1 MGVSRKK
8 QPEKCGKRKTKKQ
21 KSNKSVII
29 LKIGVAICNH
39 LCYNTSKFKDHEGK
53 CPMKN
58 RFLCGLLAVCLLVA
72 MLPATVITASAD
84 TRTVSENLIAVLKQL
99 EGFSAK
105 AYVSGGQWSIG
116 YGTAGSP
123 GQTITEAEA
132 DKALRD
138 HLKAVEDKLN
148 AFDAGWDLKL
158 TQQQF
163 DALASLSYNVGT
175 GWMNTSGRL
184 RDAITGKASEAKF
197 LFGMSLWANNGTSPD
212 PGLLQRRMA
221 EADIYLNGVYGKKSG
236 TYTYT
241 IFDANGGTAGSGGED
256 KMQGYRRDGST
267 QILVADPTLSGYS
280 FAGWFTQ
287 RSGGTRVTTLD
298 SSTAG
303 VTLYAQY
310 SSNGSSGWTGGTE
323 LEGSDGTTKVIAEGT
338 VKCTSYVNVRKG
350 PGTGYTILARA
361 TAGSKAEIYQT
372 KWVGSSQ
379 WGRMANGWICMDYV
393 SLSSGSQS
401 GTDSSGAAQTSGTVT
416 GSNVNVRSGAG
427 TGYGIVGRKNSGDT
441 VTVYE
446 RKTAGGLNWG
456 RIGDN
461 QWICLAYVRLDGS
474 GEAVTPQPGSESNA
488 STNGDGS
495 TTVQDTGS
503 VISTTGLNV
512 RSGPGTGYAR
522 IKTLAPGTAVSVYEY
537 KDVSGV
543 RWGRIGTSQ
552 WVCMT
557 YVQLSR
563 QSDTETS
570 SGTGTVISSTV
581 LNIRSGPGTSY
592 SRVGQLQPGARVKIT
607 EQTRVGGVLWGHI
620 SQGWVCMQYVKMES
634 N

>member
-1 MGVSRKK
+1 M
-8 QPEKCGKRKTKKQ
+8 KKQ

-29 LKIGVAICNH
+29 LKIGVANCNH
-39 LCYNTSKFKDHEGK
+39 LCYNTSKFRDHEGK

-99 EGFSAK
+99 EGFSAN

-148 AFDAGWDLKL
+148 AFDAGWNLKL

-184 RDAITGKASEAKF
+184 RDAITGKASEDKF

-256 KMQGYRRDGST
+256 KMQGYRRDGTT
-267 QILVADPTLSGYS
+267 QILVAAPTLSGCT

-287 RSGGTRVTTLD
+287 RSGGTRVTALD

-310 SSNGSSGWTGGTE
+310 SSNGSTGWTGGTE

-401 GTDSSGAAQTSGTVT
+401 GSGSTDTQISGTVS

-427 TGYGIVGRKNSGDT
+427 TGYSIVGRRNSGD
-441 VTVYE
+441 VITVYE
-446 RKTAGGLNWG
+446 RKTSGGLNWG

-461 QWICLAYVRLDGS
+461 QWICLAYVRLENAG
-474 GEAVTPQPGSESNA
+474 GTGTPQPGSESN
-488 STNGDGS
+488 SSVSGDG
-495 TTVQDTGS
+495 TTAVQDTGTVS
-503 VISTTGLNV
+503 STTGLNV

-522 IKTLAPGTAVSVYEY
+522 IKTLSPGTAVSLYEY
-537 KDVSGV
+537 RTVDGV
-543 RWGRIGTSQ
+543 RWGRIQASQ

-557 YVQLSR
+557 YVQLSS
-563 QSDTETS
+563 QSGAESEQT
-570 SGTGTVISSTV
+570 GTGKVISTTV
-581 LNIRSGPGTSY
+581 LNIRSGPGTNY
-592 SRVGQLQPGARVKIT
+592 SRVGQLTPGTKIEIT
-607 EQTRVGGVLWGHI
+607 EQTKTNGVSWGKTA
-620 SQGWVCMQYVKMES
+620 QGWVCMTYVKMG
-634 N
+634 

>member
-1 MGVSRKK
+1 
-8 QPEKCGKRKTKKQ
+8 
-21 KSNKSVII
+21 
-29 LKIGVAICNH
+29 
-39 LCYNTSKFKDHEGK
+39 
-53 CPMKN
+53 MKN

-99 EGFSAK
+99 EGFSAN

-148 AFDAGWDLKL
+148 AFDAGWNLKL

-184 RDAITGKASEAKF
+184 RDAITGKASEDKF

-267 QILVADPTLSGYS
+267 QILVADPTLSGCT

-287 RSGGTRVTTLD
+287 RSGGTRVTALD

-310 SSNGSSGWTGGTE
+310 SSNGSTGWTGGTE
-323 LEGSDGTTKVIAEGT
+323 LEGSDGTTAVIAQGT

-350 PGTGYTILARA
+350 PGTNYTILARA
-361 TAGSKAEIYQT
+361 VAGSQVEIYQT

-379 WGRMANGWICMDYV
+379 WGRMTNGWICMDYV
-393 SLSSGSQS
+393 SLSSDSQS
-401 GTDSSGAAQTSGTVT
+401 GSGSTDTQISGTVS

-427 TGYGIVGRKNSGDT
+427 TGYSIVGRKNSGD
-441 VTVYE
+441 VITVYE
-446 RKTAGGLNWG
+446 RKTSSGLNWG

-461 QWICLAYVRLDGS
+461 QWICLAYVRLENAG
-474 GEAVTPQPGSESNA
+474 GTETPQPGSESN
-488 STNGDGS
+488 SSVSGDGTS
-495 TTVQDTGS
+495 AVQDTGTVS
-503 VISTTGLNV
+503 STTGLNV

-522 IKTLAPGTAVSVYEY
+522 IKTLSPGTVVSLYEY
-537 KDVSGV
+537 RTVDGV
-543 RWGRIGTSQ
+543 RWGRIQASQ

-557 YVQLSR
+557 YVQLSS
-563 QSDTETS
+563 QSGAESEQT
-570 SGTGTVISSTV
+570 GTGKVISTTV
-581 LNIRSGPGTSY
+581 LNIRSGPGTNY
-592 SRVGQLQPGARVKIT
+592 SRVGQLTPGTKIEIT
-607 EQTRVGGVLWGHI
+607 EQTKTNGVSWGKTA
-620 SQGWVCMQYVKMES
+620 QGWVCMTYVKMG
-634 N
+634 

>member
-1 MGVSRKK
+1 MEVGREK
-8 QPEKCGKRKTKKQ
+8 QPEKCRKRKMKKQ

-29 LKIGVAICNH
+29 LKIGVANCNH
-39 LCYNTSKFKDHEGK
+39 LCYNTSKFRDHEGK

-99 EGFSAK
+99 EGFSAN

-148 AFDAGWDLKL
+148 AFDAGWNLKL

-184 RDAITGKASEAKF
+184 RDAITGKASEDKF

-267 QILVADPTLSGYS
+267 QILVADPTLSGCT

-287 RSGGTRVTTLD
+287 RSGGTRVTALD

-310 SSNGSSGWTGGTE
+310 SSNGSNGWTGGTE
-323 LEGSDGTTKVIAEGT
+323 LEGSDGTTAVIARGT

-350 PGTGYTILARA
+350 PGTNYTILARA
-361 TAGSKAEIYQT
+361 VAGSQVEIYQT
-372 KWVGSSQ
+372 KWVGASQ
-379 WGRMANGWICMDYV
+379 WGRMTNGWICMDYV
-393 SLSSGSQS
+393 SLSSDSQS
-401 GTDSSGAAQTSGTVT
+401 GSGGTDTQISGTVS
-416 GSNVNVRSGAG
+416 GSNVNIRSGAG
-427 TGYGIVGRKNSGDT
+427 TGYSIVGRKNSGD
-441 VTVYE
+441 VITVYE
-446 RKTAGGLNWG
+446 RKTSGGLNWG

-461 QWICLAYVRLDGS
+461 QWICLAYVRLENAG
-474 GEAVTPQPGSESNA
+474 GTGTPQPGSESN
-488 STNGDGS
+488 SSVSGDG
-495 TTVQDTGS
+495 TTAVQDTGTVS
-503 VISTTGLNV
+503 STTGLNV

-522 IKTLAPGTAVSVYEY
+522 IKTLSPGTAVSLYEY
-537 KDVSGV
+537 RTVDGV
-543 RWGRIGTSQ
+543 RWGRIQASQ

-557 YVQLSR
+557 YVQLSS
-563 QSDTETS
+563 QSGAESEQT
-570 SGTGTVISSTV
+570 GTGKVISTTV
-581 LNIRSGPGTSY
+581 LNIRSGPGTNY
-592 SRVGQLQPGARVKIT
+592 SRVGQLTPGTKIEIT
-607 EQTRVGGVLWGHI
+607 EQTKTNGVSWGKTA
-620 SQGWVCMQYVKMES
+620 QGWVCMTYVKMG
-634 N
+634 

>member
-1 MGVSRKK
+1 
-8 QPEKCGKRKTKKQ
+8 
-21 KSNKSVII
+21 
-29 LKIGVAICNH
+29 
-39 LCYNTSKFKDHEGK
+39 
-53 CPMKN
+53 MKN

-99 EGFSAK
+99 EGFSAN

-148 AFDAGWDLKL
+148 AFDAGWNLKL

-184 RDAITGKASEAKF
+184 RDAITGKASEDKF

-267 QILVADPTLSGYS
+267 QILVADPTLSGCT

-287 RSGGTRVTTLD
+287 RSGGTRVTALD

-310 SSNGSSGWTGGTE
+310 SSNGSTGWIGGTE
-323 LEGSDGTTKVIAEGT
+323 LEGSDGTTAVIAQGT

-350 PGTGYTILARA
+350 PGTNYTILARA
-361 TAGSKAEIYQT
+361 VAGSQVEIYQT

-379 WGRMANGWICMDYV
+379 WGRMTNGWICMDYV
-393 SLSSGSQS
+393 SLSSDSQS
-401 GTDSSGAAQTSGTVT
+401 GSGSTDTQISGTVS

-427 TGYGIVGRKNSGDT
+427 TGYSIVGRKNSGD
-441 VTVYE
+441 VITVYE
-446 RKTAGGLNWG
+446 RKTSGGLNWG

-461 QWICLAYVRLDGS
+461 QWICLAYVRLENAG
-474 GEAVTPQPGSESNA
+474 GTETPQPGSESN
-488 STNGDGS
+488 SSVSGDGTS
-495 TTVQDTGS
+495 AVQDTGTVS
-503 VISTTGLNV
+503 STTGLNV

-522 IKTLAPGTAVSVYEY
+522 IKTLSPGTVVSLYEY
-537 KDVSGV
+537 RTVDGV
-543 RWGRIGTSQ
+543 RWGRIQASQ

-557 YVQLSR
+557 YVQLSS
-563 QSDTETS
+563 QSGAESEQT
-570 SGTGTVISSTV
+570 GTGKVISTTV
-581 LNIRSGPGTSY
+581 LNIRSGPGTNY
-592 SRVGQLQPGARVKIT
+592 SRVGQLTPGTKIEIT
-607 EQTRVGGVLWGHI
+607 EQTKTNGVSWGKTA
-620 SQGWVCMQYVKMES
+620 QGWVCMTYVKMG
-634 N
+634 

>member
-1 MGVSRKK
+1 M
-8 QPEKCGKRKTKKQ
+8 KKQ

-29 LKIGVAICNH
+29 LKIGVANCNH
-39 LCYNTSKFKDHEGK
+39 LCYNTSKFRDHEGK

-99 EGFSAK
+99 EGFSAN

-148 AFDAGWDLKL
+148 AFDAGWNLKL

-184 RDAITGKASEAKF
+184 RDAITGKASEDKF

-267 QILVADPTLSGYS
+267 QILVADPTLSGCT

-287 RSGGTRVTTLD
+287 RSGGTRVTALD

-310 SSNGSSGWTGGTE
+310 SSNGSTGWTGGTE
-323 LEGSDGTTKVIAEGT
+323 LEGSDGTTAVIAQGT

-350 PGTGYTILARA
+350 PGTNYTILARA
-361 TAGSKAEIYQT
+361 VAGSQVEIYQT
-372 KWVGSSQ
+372 KWVGASQ
-379 WGRMANGWICMDYV
+379 WGRMTNGWICMDYV
-393 SLSSGSQS
+393 SLSSDSQS
-401 GTDSSGAAQTSGTVT
+401 GSGSTDTQISGTVS

-427 TGYGIVGRKNSGDT
+427 TGYSIVGRKNSGD
-441 VTVYE
+441 VITVYE
-446 RKTAGGLNWG
+446 RKTSGGLNWG

-461 QWICLAYVRLDGS
+461 QWICLAYVRLENAG
-474 GEAVTPQPGSESNA
+474 GTETPQPGSESN
-488 STNGDGS
+488 SSVSGDGTS
-495 TTVQDTGS
+495 AVQDTGTVS
-503 VISTTGLNV
+503 STTGLNV

-522 IKTLAPGTAVSVYEY
+522 IKTLSPGTVVSLYEY
-537 KDVSGV
+537 RTVDGV
-543 RWGRIGTSQ
+543 RWGRIQASQ

-557 YVQLSR
+557 YVQLSS
-563 QSDTETS
+563 QSGVESEQT
-570 SGTGTVISSTV
+570 GTGKVISTTV
-581 LNIRSGPGTSY
+581 LNIRSGPGTNY
-592 SRVGQLQPGARVKIT
+592 SRVGQLTPGTKIEIT
-607 EQTRVGGVLWGHI
+607 EQTKTNGVSWGKTA
-620 SQGWVCMQYVKMES
+620 QGWVCMTYVKMG
-634 N
+634 

>member
-1 MGVSRKK
+1 M
-8 QPEKCGKRKTKKQ
+8 KKQ

-29 LKIGVAICNH
+29 LKIGVANCNH
-39 LCYNTSKFKDHEGK
+39 LCYNTSKFRDHEGK

-99 EGFSAK
+99 EGFSAN

-148 AFDAGWDLKL
+148 AFDAGWNLKL

-184 RDAITGKASEAKF
+184 RDAITGKASEDKF

-267 QILVADPTLSGYS
+267 QILVADPTLSGCT

-287 RSGGTRVTTLD
+287 RSGGTRVTALD

-310 SSNGSSGWTGGTE
+310 SSNGSTGWTGGTE
-323 LEGSDGTTKVIAEGT
+323 LEGRDGTTAVIAQGT

-350 PGTGYTILARA
+350 PGTNYTILARA
-361 TAGSKAEIYQT
+361 VAGSQVEIYQT

-379 WGRMANGWICMDYV
+379 WGRMTNGWICMDYV
-393 SLSSGSQS
+393 SLSSDSQS
-401 GTDSSGAAQTSGTVT
+401 GSGSTDTQISGTVS

-427 TGYGIVGRKNSGDT
+427 TGYSIVGRKNSGD
-441 VTVYE
+441 VITVYE
-446 RKTAGGLNWG
+446 RKTSGGLNWG

-461 QWICLAYVRLDGS
+461 QWICLAYVRLENAG
-474 GEAVTPQPGSESNA
+474 GTETPQPGSESN
-488 STNGDGS
+488 SSVSGDGTS
-495 TTVQDTGS
+495 AVQDTGTVS
-503 VISTTGLNV
+503 STTGLNV

-522 IKTLAPGTAVSVYEY
+522 IKTLSPGTVVSLYEY
-537 KDVSGV
+537 RTVDGV
-543 RWGRIGTSQ
+543 RWGRIQASQ

-557 YVQLSR
+557 YVQLSS
-563 QSDTETS
+563 QSGVESEQT
-570 SGTGTVISSTV
+570 GTGKVISTTV
-581 LNIRSGPGTSY
+581 LNIRSGPGTNY
-592 SRVGQLQPGARVKIT
+592 SRVGQLTPGTKIEIT
-607 EQTRVGGVLWGHI
+607 EQTKTNGVSWGKTA
-620 SQGWVCMQYVKMES
+620 QGWVCMTYVKMG
-634 N
+634 

>member
-1 MGVSRKK
+1 
-8 QPEKCGKRKTKKQ
+8 
-21 KSNKSVII
+21 
-29 LKIGVAICNH
+29 
-39 LCYNTSKFKDHEGK
+39 
-53 CPMKN
+53 MKN

-99 EGFSAK
+99 EGFSAN

-148 AFDAGWDLKL
+148 AFDAGWNLKL

-184 RDAITGKASEAKF
+184 RDAITGKASEDKF

-267 QILVADPTLSGYS
+267 QILVADPTLSGCT

-287 RSGGTRVTTLD
+287 RSGGTRVTALD

-310 SSNGSSGWTGGTE
+310 SSNGSTGWTGGTE
-323 LEGSDGTTKVIAEGT
+323 LEGSDGTTAVIAQGT

-350 PGTGYTILARA
+350 PGTNYTILARA
-361 TAGSKAEIYQT
+361 VAGSQVEIYQT

-379 WGRMANGWICMDYV
+379 WGRMTNGWICMDYV
-393 SLSSGSQS
+393 SLSSDSQS
-401 GTDSSGAAQTSGTVT
+401 GSGSTDTQISGTVS

-427 TGYGIVGRKNSGDT
+427 TGYSIVGRKNSGD
-441 VTVYE
+441 VITVYE
-446 RKTAGGLNWG
+446 RKTSGGLNWG

-461 QWICLAYVRLDGS
+461 QWICLAYVRLENAG
-474 GEAVTPQPGSESNA
+474 GTGTPQPGSESN
-488 STNGDGS
+488 SSVSGDG
-495 TTVQDTGS
+495 TTAVQDTGTVS
-503 VISTTGLNV
+503 STTGLNV

-522 IKTLAPGTAVSVYEY
+522 IKTLSPGTAVSLYEY
-537 KDVSGV
+537 RTVDGV
-543 RWGRIGTSQ
+543 RWGRIQASQ

-557 YVQLSR
+557 YVQLSS
-563 QSDTETS
+563 QSGAESEQT
-570 SGTGTVISSTV
+570 GTGKVISTTV
-581 LNIRSGPGTSY
+581 LNIRSGPGTNY
-592 SRVGQLQPGARVKIT
+592 SRVGQLTPGTKIEIT
-607 EQTRVGGVLWGHI
+607 EQTKTNGVSWGKTA
-620 SQGWVCMQYVKMES
+620 QGWVCMTYVKMG
-634 N
+634 

>member
-1 MGVSRKK
+1 
-8 QPEKCGKRKTKKQ
+8 
-21 KSNKSVII
+21 
-29 LKIGVAICNH
+29 
-39 LCYNTSKFKDHEGK
+39 
-53 CPMKN
+53 MKN

-72 MLPATVITASAD
+72 MLPATVITVSAD

-99 EGFSAK
+99 EGFSAN

-138 HLKAVEDKLN
+138 HLKAVEEKLN
-148 AFDAGWDLKL
+148 AFDAGWNLKL

-184 RDAITGKASEAKF
+184 RDAITGKASEDKF

-267 QILVADPTLSGYS
+267 QILVADPTLSGCT

-287 RSGGTRVTTLD
+287 RSGGTRVTALD

-310 SSNGSSGWTGGTE
+310 SSNGSNGWTGGTE
-323 LEGSDGTTKVIAEGT
+323 LEGSDGTTAVIARGT

-350 PGTGYTILARA
+350 PGTNYTILARA
-361 TAGSKAEIYQT
+361 VAGSQVEIYQT
-372 KWVGSSQ
+372 KWVGASQ
-379 WGRMANGWICMDYV
+379 WGRMTNGWICMDYV
-393 SLSSGSQS
+393 SLSSDSQS
-401 GTDSSGAAQTSGTVT
+401 GSGGTDTQISGTVS
-416 GSNVNVRSGAG
+416 GSNVNIRSGAG
-427 TGYGIVGRKNSGDT
+427 TGYSIVGRKNSGD
-441 VTVYE
+441 VITVYE
-446 RKTAGGLNWG
+446 RKTSGGLNWG

-461 QWICLAYVRLDGS
+461 QWICLAYVRLENAG
-474 GEAVTPQPGSESNA
+474 GTGTPQPGSESN
-488 STNGDGS
+488 SSVSGDG
-495 TTVQDTGS
+495 TTAVQDTGTVS
-503 VISTTGLNV
+503 STTGLNV

-522 IKTLAPGTAVSVYEY
+522 IKTLSPGTAVSLYEY
-537 KDVSGV
+537 RTVDGI
-543 RWGRIGTSQ
+543 RWGRIQASQ

-557 YVQLSR
+557 YVQRSS
-563 QSDTETS
+563 QSGAESEQT
-570 SGTGTVISSTV
+570 GTGKVISTTV
-581 LNIRSGPGTSY
+581 LNIRSGPGTNY
-592 SRVGQLQPGARVKIT
+592 SRVGQLTPGTKIEIT
-607 EQTRVGGVLWGHI
+607 EQTKTNGVSWGKTA
-620 SQGWVCMQYVKMES
+620 QGWVCMTYVKMG
-634 N
+634 

>member
-1 MGVSRKK
+1 
-8 QPEKCGKRKTKKQ
+8 
-21 KSNKSVII
+21 
-29 LKIGVAICNH
+29 
-39 LCYNTSKFKDHEGK
+39 
-53 CPMKN
+53 MKN

-99 EGFSAK
+99 EGFSAN

-148 AFDAGWDLKL
+148 AFDAGWNLKL

-184 RDAITGKASEAKF
+184 RDAITGKASEDKF

-267 QILVADPTLSGYS
+267 QILVADPTLSGCT

-287 RSGGTRVTTLD
+287 RSGGTRVTALD

-310 SSNGSSGWTGGTE
+310 SSNGSTGWTGGTE
-323 LEGSDGTTKVIAEGT
+323 LEGSDGTTAVIAQGT

-350 PGTGYTILARA
+350 PGTNYTILARA
-361 TAGSKAEIYQT
+361 VAGSQVEIYQT

-379 WGRMANGWICMDYV
+379 WGRMTNGWICMDYV
-393 SLSSGSQS
+393 SLSSDSQS
-401 GTDSSGAAQTSGTVT
+401 GSGSTDTQISGTVS

-427 TGYGIVGRKNSGDT
+427 TGYSIVGRKNSGD
-441 VTVYE
+441 VITVYE
-446 RKTAGGLNWG
+446 RKTSGGLNWG

-461 QWICLAYVRLDGS
+461 QWICLAYVRLENAG
-474 GEAVTPQPGSESNA
+474 GTETPQPGSESN
-488 STNGDGS
+488 SSVSGDGTS
-495 TTVQDTGS
+495 AVQDTGTVS
-503 VISTTGLNV
+503 STTGLNV

-522 IKTLAPGTAVSVYEY
+522 IKTLSPGTVVSLYEY
-537 KDVSGV
+537 RTVDGV
-543 RWGRIGTSQ
+543 RWGRIQASQ

-557 YVQLSR
+557 YVQLSS
-563 QSDTETS
+563 QSGVESEQT
-570 SGTGTVISSTV
+570 GTGKVISTTV
-581 LNIRSGPGTSY
+581 LNIRSGPGTNY
-592 SRVGQLQPGARVKIT
+592 SRVGQLTPGTKIEIT
-607 EQTRVGGVLWGHI
+607 EQTKTNGVSWGKTA
-620 SQGWVCMQYVKMES
+620 QGWVCMTYVKMG
-634 N
+634 

>member
-1 MGVSRKK
+1 
-8 QPEKCGKRKTKKQ
+8 
-21 KSNKSVII
+21 
-29 LKIGVAICNH
+29 
-39 LCYNTSKFKDHEGK
+39 
-53 CPMKN
+53 MKN

-148 AFDAGWDLKL
+148 AFDAGWNLKL

-310 SSNGSSGWTGGTE
+310 SSNGSAGWTGGTE

-393 SLSSGSQS
+393 SLSSDSQS
-401 GTDSSGAAQTSGTVT
+401 GSGSTDTQISGTVS

-427 TGYGIVGRKNSGDT
+427 TGYSIVGRRNSGD
-441 VTVYE
+441 VITVYE
-446 RKTAGGLNWG
+446 RKTSGGLNWG

-461 QWICLAYVRLDGS
+461 QWICLAYVRLESAG
-474 GEAVTPQPGSESNA
+474 GMETPQPGSESN
-488 STNGDGS
+488 SSVSGDG
-495 TTVQDTGS
+495 TTAVQDTGTVS
-503 VISTTGLNV
+503 STTGLNV

-522 IKTLAPGTAVSVYEY
+522 IKTLSPGTAVSLYEY
-537 KDVSGV
+537 RTVDGV
-543 RWGRIGTSQ
+543 RWGRIQASQ

-557 YVQLSR
+557 YVQLSS
-563 QSDTETS
+563 QSGAESEQT
-570 SGTGTVISSTV
+570 GTGKVISTTV
-581 LNIRSGPGTSY
+581 LNIRSGPGTNY
-592 SRVGQLQPGARVKIT
+592 SRVGQLTPGTKIEIT
-607 EQTRVGGVLWGHI
+607 EQTKTNGVSWGKTA
-620 SQGWVCMQYVKMES
+620 QGWVCMTYVKMG
-634 N
+634 

>member
-1 MGVSRKK
+1 M
-8 QPEKCGKRKTKKQ
+8 KKQ

-29 LKIGVAICNH
+29 LKIGVANCNH
-39 LCYNTSKFKDHEGK
+39 LCYNTSKFRDHEGK

-99 EGFSAK
+99 EGFSAN

-148 AFDAGWDLKL
+148 AFDAGWNLKL

-184 RDAITGKASEAKF
+184 RDAITGKASEDKF

-267 QILVADPTLSGYS
+267 QILVADPTLSGCT

-287 RSGGTRVTTLD
+287 RSGGTRVTALD

-310 SSNGSSGWTGGTE
+310 SSNGSTGWTGGTE
-323 LEGSDGTTKVIAEGT
+323 LEGSDGTTAVIAQGT

-350 PGTGYTILARA
+350 PGTNYTILARA
-361 TAGSKAEIYQT
+361 VAGSQVEIYQT

-379 WGRMANGWICMDYV
+379 WGRMTNGWICMDYV
-393 SLSSGSQS
+393 SLSSDSQS
-401 GTDSSGAAQTSGTVT
+401 GSGSTDTQISRTVS

-427 TGYGIVGRKNSGDT
+427 TGYSIVGRKNSGD
-441 VTVYE
+441 VITVYE
-446 RKTAGGLNWG
+446 RKTSGGLNWG

-461 QWICLAYVRLDGS
+461 QWICLAYVRLENAG
-474 GEAVTPQPGSESNA
+474 GTETPQPGSESN
-488 STNGDGS
+488 SSVSGDGTS
-495 TTVQDTGS
+495 AVQDTGTVS
-503 VISTTGLNV
+503 STTGLNV

-522 IKTLAPGTAVSVYEY
+522 IKTLSPGTVVSLYEY
-537 KDVSGV
+537 RTVDGV
-543 RWGRIGTSQ
+543 RWGRIQASQ

-557 YVQLSR
+557 YVQLSS
-563 QSDTETS
+563 QSGAESEQT
-570 SGTGTVISSTV
+570 GTGKVISTTV
-581 LNIRSGPGTSY
+581 LNIRSGPGTNY
-592 SRVGQLQPGARVKIT
+592 SRVGQLTPGTKIEIT
-607 EQTRVGGVLWGHI
+607 EQTKTNGVSWGKTA
-620 SQGWVCMQYVKMES
+620 QGWVCMTYVKMG
-634 N
+634 

>member
-1 MGVSRKK
+1 
-8 QPEKCGKRKTKKQ
+8 
-21 KSNKSVII
+21 
-29 LKIGVAICNH
+29 
-39 LCYNTSKFKDHEGK
+39 
-53 CPMKN
+53 MKN

-99 EGFSAK
+99 EGFSAN

-148 AFDAGWDLKL
+148 AFDAGWNLKL

-184 RDAITGKASEAKF
+184 RDAITGKASEDKF

-267 QILVADPTLSGYS
+267 QILVADPTLSGCT

-287 RSGGTRVTTLD
+287 RSGGTRVTALD

-310 SSNGSSGWTGGTE
+310 SSNGSTGWTGGTE
-323 LEGSDGTTKVIAEGT
+323 LEGSDGTTAVIAQGT

-350 PGTGYTILARA
+350 PGTNYTILARA
-361 TAGSKAEIYQT
+361 VAGSQVEIYQT

-379 WGRMANGWICMDYV
+379 WGRMTNGWICMDYV
-393 SLSSGSQS
+393 SLSSDSQS
-401 GTDSSGAAQTSGTVT
+401 GSGSTDTQISGTVS

-427 TGYGIVGRKNSGDT
+427 TGYSIVGRKNSGD
-441 VTVYE
+441 VITVYE
-446 RKTAGGLNWG
+446 RKTSGGLNWG

-461 QWICLAYVRLDGS
+461 QWICLAYVRLENAG
-474 GEAVTPQPGSESNA
+474 GTETPQPGSESN
-488 STNGDGS
+488 SSVSGDGTS
-495 TTVQDTGS
+495 AVQDTGTVS
-503 VISTTGLNV
+503 STTGLNV

-522 IKTLAPGTAVSVYEY
+522 IKTLSPGTVVSLYEY
-537 KDVSGV
+537 RTVDGV
-543 RWGRIGTSQ
+543 RWGRIQASQ

-557 YVQLSR
+557 YVQLSS
-563 QSDTETS
+563 QSGAESEQT
-570 SGTGTVISSTV
+570 GTGKVISTTV
-581 LNIRSGPGTSY
+581 LNIRSGPGTNY
-592 SRVGQLQPGARVKIT
+592 SRVGQLTPGTKIEIT
-607 EQTRVGGVLWGHI
+607 EQTKTNGVSWGKPA
-620 SQGWVCMQYVKMES
+620 QGWVCMTYVKMG
-634 N
+634 

>member
-1 MGVSRKK
+1 
-8 QPEKCGKRKTKKQ
+8 
-21 KSNKSVII
+21 
-29 LKIGVAICNH
+29 
-39 LCYNTSKFKDHEGK
+39 
-53 CPMKN
+53 MKN

-99 EGFSAK
+99 EGFSAN
-105 AYVSGGQWSIG
+105 AYVSSGQWSIG

-148 AFDAGWDLKL
+148 AFDAGWNLKL

-184 RDAITGKASEAKF
+184 RDAITGKASEDKF

-267 QILVADPTLSGYS
+267 QILVADPTLSGCT

-287 RSGGTRVTTLD
+287 RSGGTRVTALD

-310 SSNGSSGWTGGTE
+310 SSNGSTGWTGGTE
-323 LEGSDGTTKVIAEGT
+323 LEGSDGTTAVIAQGT

-350 PGTGYTILARA
+350 PGTNYTILARA
-361 TAGSKAEIYQT
+361 VAGSQVEIYQT

-379 WGRMANGWICMDYV
+379 WGRMTNGWICMDYV
-393 SLSSGSQS
+393 SLSSDSQS
-401 GTDSSGAAQTSGTVT
+401 GSGSTDTQISGTVS

-427 TGYGIVGRKNSGDT
+427 TGYSIVGRKNSGD
-441 VTVYE
+441 VITVYE
-446 RKTAGGLNWG
+446 RKTSGGLNWG

-461 QWICLAYVRLDGS
+461 QWICLAYVRLENAG
-474 GEAVTPQPGSESNA
+474 GTETPQPGSESN
-488 STNGDGS
+488 SSVSGDGTS
-495 TTVQDTGS
+495 AVQDTGTVS
-503 VISTTGLNV
+503 STTGLNV

-522 IKTLAPGTAVSVYEY
+522 IKTLSPGTVVSLYEY
-537 KDVSGV
+537 RTVDGV
-543 RWGRIGTSQ
+543 RWGRIQASQ

-557 YVQLSR
+557 YVQLSS
-563 QSDTETS
+563 QSGAESEQT
-570 SGTGTVISSTV
+570 GTGKVISTTV
-581 LNIRSGPGTSY
+581 LNIRSGPGTNY
-592 SRVGQLQPGARVKIT
+592 SRVGQLTPGTKIEIT
-607 EQTRVGGVLWGHI
+607 EQTKTNGVSWGKTA
-620 SQGWVCMQYVKMES
+620 QGWVCMTYVKMG
-634 N
+634 

>member
-1 MGVSRKK
+1 
-8 QPEKCGKRKTKKQ
+8 
-21 KSNKSVII
+21 
-29 LKIGVAICNH
+29 
-39 LCYNTSKFKDHEGK
+39 
-53 CPMKN
+53 MKN

-99 EGFSAK
+99 EGFSAN

-148 AFDAGWDLKL
+148 AFDAGWNLKL

-184 RDAITGKASEAKF
+184 RDAITGKASEDKF

-241 IFDANGGTAGSGGED
+241 IFDANGGAAGSGGED

-267 QILVADPTLSGYS
+267 QILVADPTLSGCT

-287 RSGGTRVTTLD
+287 RSGGTRVTALD

-310 SSNGSSGWTGGTE
+310 SSNGSNGWTGGTE
-323 LEGSDGTTKVIAEGT
+323 LEGSDGTTAVIARGT

-350 PGTGYTILARA
+350 PGTNYTILARA
-361 TAGSKAEIYQT
+361 VAGSQVEIYQT
-372 KWVGSSQ
+372 KWVGASQ
-379 WGRMANGWICMDYV
+379 WGRMTNGWICMDYV
-393 SLSSGSQS
+393 SLSSDSQS
-401 GTDSSGAAQTSGTVT
+401 GSGGTDTQISGTVS
-416 GSNVNVRSGAG
+416 GSNVNIRSGAG
-427 TGYGIVGRKNSGDT
+427 TGYSIVGRKNSGD
-441 VTVYE
+441 VITVYE
-446 RKTAGGLNWG
+446 RKTSGGLNWG
-456 RIGDN
+456 RIGDKR
-461 QWICLAYVRLDGS
+461 WICLAYVRLENAG
-474 GEAVTPQPGSESNA
+474 GTETPQPGSESN
-488 STNGDGS
+488 SSVSGDG
-495 TTVQDTGS
+495 TTAVQDTGTVS
-503 VISTTGLNV
+503 STTGLNV

-522 IKTLAPGTAVSVYEY
+522 IKTLSPGTAVSLYEY
-537 KDVSGV
+537 RTVDGV
-543 RWGRIGTSQ
+543 RWGRIQASQ

-557 YVQLSR
+557 YVQLSS
-563 QSDTETS
+563 QSGAESEQT
-570 SGTGTVISSTV
+570 GTGKVISTTV
-581 LNIRSGPGTSY
+581 LNIRSGPGTNY
-592 SRVGQLQPGARVKIT
+592 SRVGQLTPGTKIEIT
-607 EQTRVGGVLWGHI
+607 EQTKTNGVSWGKTA
-620 SQGWVCMQYVKMES
+620 QGWVCMTYVKMG
-634 N
+634 

>member
-1 MGVSRKK
+1 
-8 QPEKCGKRKTKKQ
+8 
-21 KSNKSVII
+21 
-29 LKIGVAICNH
+29 
-39 LCYNTSKFKDHEGK
+39 
-53 CPMKN
+53 MKN

-99 EGFSAK
+99 EGFSAN

-148 AFDAGWDLKL
+148 AFDAGWNLKL

-184 RDAITGKASEAKF
+184 RDAITGKASEDKF

-267 QILVADPTLSGYS
+267 QILVADPTLSGCT

-287 RSGGTRVTTLD
+287 RSGGTRVTALD

-310 SSNGSSGWTGGTE
+310 SSNGSNGWTGGTE
-323 LEGSDGTTKVIAEGT
+323 LEGSDGTTAVIAQGT

-350 PGTGYTILARA
+350 PGTNYTILARA
-361 TAGSKAEIYQT
+361 VAGSQVEIYQT

-379 WGRMANGWICMDYV
+379 WGRMTNGWICMDYV
-393 SLSSGSQS
+393 SLSSDSQS
-401 GTDSSGAAQTSGTVT
+401 GSGGTDTQISGTVS
-416 GSNVNVRSGAG
+416 GSNVNIRSGAG
-427 TGYGIVGRKNSGDT
+427 TGYSIVGRKNSGD
-441 VTVYE
+441 VITVYE
-446 RKTAGGLNWG
+446 RKTSGGLNWG

-461 QWICLAYVRLDGS
+461 QWICLAYVRLENAG
-474 GEAVTPQPGSESNA
+474 GTGTPQPGSESN
-488 STNGDGS
+488 SSVSGDG
-495 TTVQDTGS
+495 TTAVQDTGTVS
-503 VISTTGLNV
+503 STTGLNV

-522 IKTLAPGTAVSVYEY
+522 IKTLSPGTVVSLYEY
-537 KDVSGV
+537 RTVDGI
-543 RWGRIGTSQ
+543 RWGRIQASQ

-557 YVQLSR
+557 YVQLSS
-563 QSDTETS
+563 QSGAESEQT
-570 SGTGTVISSTV
+570 GTGKVISTTV
-581 LNIRSGPGTSY
+581 LNIRSGPGTNY
-592 SRVGQLQPGARVKIT
+592 SRVGQLTPGTKIEIT
-607 EQTRVGGVLWGHI
+607 EQTKTNGVSWGKTA
-620 SQGWVCMQYVKMES
+620 QGWVCMTYVKMG
-634 N
+634 

>member
-1 MGVSRKK
+1 
-8 QPEKCGKRKTKKQ
+8 
-21 KSNKSVII
+21 
-29 LKIGVAICNH
+29 
-39 LCYNTSKFKDHEGK
+39 
-53 CPMKN
+53 MKN

-99 EGFSAK
+99 EGFSAN

-148 AFDAGWDLKL
+148 AFDVGWNLKL

-184 RDAITGKASEAKF
+184 RDAITGKASEDKF

-267 QILVADPTLSGYS
+267 QILVADPTLSGCT

-287 RSGGTRVTTLD
+287 RSGGTRVTALD

-310 SSNGSSGWTGGTE
+310 SSNGSNGWTGGTE
-323 LEGSDGTTKVIAEGT
+323 LEGSDGTTAVIAQGT

-350 PGTGYTILARA
+350 PGTNYTILARA
-361 TAGSKAEIYQT
+361 VAGSQVEIYQT

-379 WGRMANGWICMDYV
+379 WGRMTNGWICMDYV
-393 SLSSGSQS
+393 SLSSDSQS
-401 GTDSSGAAQTSGTVT
+401 GSGSTDTQISGTVS
-416 GSNVNVRSGAG
+416 GSNVNIRSGAG
-427 TGYGIVGRKNSGDT
+427 TGYSIVGRKNSGDII
-441 VTVYE
+441 TVYE
-446 RKTAGGLNWG
+446 RKTSGGLNWG

-461 QWICLAYVRLDGS
+461 QWICLAYVRLENAG
-474 GEAVTPQPGSESNA
+474 GTGTPQPGSESN
-488 STNGDGS
+488 SSVSGDG
-495 TTVQDTGS
+495 TTAVQDTGTVS
-503 VISTTGLNV
+503 STTGLNV

-522 IKTLAPGTAVSVYEY
+522 IKTLSPGTAVSLYEY
-537 KDVSGV
+537 RTVDGI
-543 RWGRIGTSQ
+543 RWGRIQASQ

-557 YVQLSR
+557 YVQLSS
-563 QSDTETS
+563 QSGAESEQT
-570 SGTGTVISSTV
+570 GTGKVISTTV
-581 LNIRSGPGTSY
+581 LNIRSGPGTNY
-592 SRVGQLQPGARVKIT
+592 SRVGQLTPGTKIEIT
-607 EQTRVGGVLWGHI
+607 EQTKTNGVSWGKTA
-620 SQGWVCMQYVKMES
+620 QGWVCMTYVKMG
-634 N
+634 

>member
-1 MGVSRKK
+1 M
-8 QPEKCGKRKTKKQ
+8 KKQ

-29 LKIGVAICNH
+29 LKIGVANCNH
-39 LCYNTSKFKDHEGK
+39 LCYNTSKFRDHEGK

-72 MLPATVITASAD
+72 MLSATVITASAD

-99 EGFSAK
+99 EGFSAN

-148 AFDAGWDLKL
+148 AFDAGWNLKL

-184 RDAITGKASEAKF
+184 RDAITGKASEDKF

-256 KMQGYRRDGST
+256 KMQGYRRDGTT
-267 QILVADPTLSGYS
+267 QILVADPTLSGCT

-287 RSGGTRVTTLD
+287 RSGGTRVTALD

-310 SSNGSSGWTGGTE
+310 SSNGSTGWTGGTE
-323 LEGSDGTTKVIAEGT
+323 LEGSDGTTAVIAQGT

-350 PGTGYTILARA
+350 PGTNYTILARA
-361 TAGSKAEIYQT
+361 VAGSQVEIYQT

-379 WGRMANGWICMDYV
+379 WGRMTNGWICMDYV
-393 SLSSGSQS
+393 SLSSDSQS
-401 GTDSSGAAQTSGTVT
+401 GSGSTDTQISGTVS

-427 TGYGIVGRKNSGDT
+427 TGYSIVGRKNSGD
-441 VTVYE
+441 VITVYE
-446 RKTAGGLNWG
+446 RKTSGGLNWG

-461 QWICLAYVRLDGS
+461 QWICLAYVRLENAG
-474 GEAVTPQPGSESNA
+474 GTETPQPGSESN
-488 STNGDGS
+488 SSVSGDGTS
-495 TTVQDTGS
+495 AVQDTGTVS
-503 VISTTGLNV
+503 STTGLNV

-522 IKTLAPGTAVSVYEY
+522 IKTLSPGTAVSLYEY
-537 KDVSGV
+537 RTVDGV
-543 RWGRIGTSQ
+543 RWGRIQASQ

-557 YVQLSR
+557 YVQLSS
-563 QSDTETS
+563 QSGAESEQT
-570 SGTGTVISSTV
+570 GTGKVISTTV
-581 LNIRSGPGTSY
+581 LNIRSGPGTNY
-592 SRVGQLQPGARVKIT
+592 SRVGQLTPGTKIEIT
-607 EQTRVGGVLWGHI
+607 EQTKTNGVSWGKTA
-620 SQGWVCMQYVKMES
+620 QGWVCMTYVKMG
-634 N
+634 

>member
-1 MGVSRKK
+1 
-8 QPEKCGKRKTKKQ
+8 
-21 KSNKSVII
+21 
-29 LKIGVAICNH
+29 
-39 LCYNTSKFKDHEGK
+39 
-53 CPMKN
+53 MKN

-99 EGFSAK
+99 EGFSAN

-148 AFDAGWDLKL
+148 AFDAGWNLKL

-184 RDAITGKASEAKF
+184 RDAITGKASEDKF

-267 QILVADPTLSGYS
+267 QILVADPTLSGCT

-287 RSGGTRVTTLD
+287 RSGGTRVTALD

-310 SSNGSSGWTGGTE
+310 SSNGSNGWTGGTE
-323 LEGSDGTTKVIAEGT
+323 LEGSDGTTAVIAQGT

-350 PGTGYTILARA
+350 PGTNYTILARA
-361 TAGSKAEIYQT
+361 VAGSQVEIYQT

-379 WGRMANGWICMDYV
+379 WGRMTNGWICMDYV
-393 SLSSGSQS
+393 SLSSDSQS
-401 GTDSSGAAQTSGTVT
+401 GSGSTDTQISGTVS
-416 GSNVNVRSGAG
+416 GSNVNIRSGAG
-427 TGYGIVGRKNSGDT
+427 TGYSIVGRKNSGD
-441 VTVYE
+441 VITVYE
-446 RKTAGGLNWG
+446 RKTSGGLNWG

-461 QWICLAYVRLDGS
+461 QWICLAYVRLENAG
-474 GEAVTPQPGSESNA
+474 GTGTPQPGSESN
-488 STNGDGS
+488 SSVSGDG
-495 TTVQDTGS
+495 TTAVQDTGTVS
-503 VISTTGLNV
+503 STTGLNV

-522 IKTLAPGTAVSVYEY
+522 IKTLSPGTAVSLYEY
-537 KDVSGV
+537 RTVDGI
-543 RWGRIGTSQ
+543 RWGRIQASQ

-557 YVQLSR
+557 YVQLSS
-563 QSDTETS
+563 QSGAESEQT
-570 SGTGTVISSTV
+570 GTGKVISTTV
-581 LNIRSGPGTSY
+581 LNIRSGPGTNY
-592 SRVGQLQPGARVKIT
+592 SRVGQLTPGTKIEIT
-607 EQTRVGGVLWGHI
+607 EQTKTNGVSWGKTA
-620 SQGWVCMQYVKMES
+620 QGWVCMTYVKMG
-634 N
+634 

>member
-1 MGVSRKK
+1 M
-8 QPEKCGKRKTKKQ
+8 KKQ

-29 LKIGVAICNH
+29 LKIGVANCNH
-39 LCYNTSKFKDHEGK
+39 LCYNTSKFRDHEGK

-99 EGFSAK
+99 EGFSAN

-148 AFDAGWDLKL
+148 AFDAGWNLKL

-184 RDAITGKASEAKF
+184 RDAITGKASEDKF

-267 QILVADPTLSGYS
+267 QILVADPTLSGCT

-287 RSGGTRVTTLD
+287 RSGGTRVTALD

-310 SSNGSSGWTGGTE
+310 SSNGSTGWTGGTE
-323 LEGSDGTTKVIAEGT
+323 LEGSDGTTAVIAQGT

-350 PGTGYTILARA
+350 PGTNYTILARA
-361 TAGSKAEIYQT
+361 VAGSQVEIYQT

-379 WGRMANGWICMDYV
+379 WGRMTNGWICMDYV
-393 SLSSGSQS
+393 SLSSDSQS
-401 GTDSSGAAQTSGTVT
+401 GSGSTDTQISGTVS

-427 TGYGIVGRKNSGDT
+427 TGYSIVGRKNSGD
-441 VTVYE
+441 VITVYE
-446 RKTAGGLNWG
+446 RKTSGGLNWG

-461 QWICLAYVRLDGS
+461 QWICLAYVRLENAG
-474 GEAVTPQPGSESNA
+474 GTGTPQPGSESN
-488 STNGDGS
+488 SSVSGDGTS
-495 TTVQDTGS
+495 AVQDTGTVS
-503 VISTTGLNV
+503 STTGLNV

-522 IKTLAPGTAVSVYEY
+522 IKTLSPGTVVSLYEY
-537 KDVSGV
+537 RTVDGV
-543 RWGRIGTSQ
+543 RWGRIQASQ

-557 YVQLSR
+557 YVQLSS
-563 QSDTETS
+563 QSGAESEQT
-570 SGTGTVISSTV
+570 GTGKVISTTV
-581 LNIRSGPGTSY
+581 LNIRSGPGTNY
-592 SRVGQLQPGARVKIT
+592 SRVGQLTPGTKIEIT
-607 EQTRVGGVLWGHI
+607 EQTKTNGVSWGKTA
-620 SQGWVCMQYVKMES
+620 QGWVCMTYVKMG
-634 N
+634 

>member
-1 MGVSRKK
+1 
-8 QPEKCGKRKTKKQ
+8 
-21 KSNKSVII
+21 
-29 LKIGVAICNH
+29 
-39 LCYNTSKFKDHEGK
+39 
-53 CPMKN
+53 MKN

-99 EGFSAK
+99 EGFSAN

-148 AFDAGWDLKL
+148 AFDAGWNLKL

-184 RDAITGKASEAKF
+184 RDAITGKASEGKF

-267 QILVADPTLSGYS
+267 QILVADPTLSGCT

-287 RSGGTRVTTLD
+287 RSGGTRVTALD

-310 SSNGSSGWTGGTE
+310 SSNGSTGWTGGTE
-323 LEGSDGTTKVIAEGT
+323 LEGSDGTTAVIAQGT

-350 PGTGYTILARA
+350 PGTNYTILARA
-361 TAGSKAEIYQT
+361 VAGSQVEIYQT

-379 WGRMANGWICMDYV
+379 WGRMTNGWICMDYV
-393 SLSSGSQS
+393 SLSSDSQS
-401 GTDSSGAAQTSGTVT
+401 GSGSTDTQISGTVS

-427 TGYGIVGRKNSGDT
+427 TGYSIVGRKNSGD
-441 VTVYE
+441 VITVYE
-446 RKTAGGLNWG
+446 RKTSGGLNWG

-461 QWICLAYVRLDGS
+461 QWICLAYVRLENAG
-474 GEAVTPQPGSESNA
+474 GTETPQPGSESN
-488 STNGDGS
+488 SSVSGDGTS
-495 TTVQDTGS
+495 AVQDTGTVS
-503 VISTTGLNV
+503 STTGLNV

-522 IKTLAPGTAVSVYEY
+522 IKTLSPGTVVSLYEY
-537 KDVSGV
+537 RTVDGV
-543 RWGRIGTSQ
+543 RWGRIQASQ

-557 YVQLSR
+557 YVQLSS
-563 QSDTETS
+563 QSGAESEQT
-570 SGTGTVISSTV
+570 GTGKVISTTV
-581 LNIRSGPGTSY
+581 LNIRSGPGTNY
-592 SRVGQLQPGARVKIT
+592 SRVGQLTPGTKIEIT
-607 EQTRVGGVLWGHI
+607 EQTKTNGVSWGKTA
-620 SQGWVCMQYVKMES
+620 QGWVCMTYVKMG
-634 N
+634 

>member
-1 MGVSRKK
+1 
-8 QPEKCGKRKTKKQ
+8 
-21 KSNKSVII
+21 
-29 LKIGVAICNH
+29 
-39 LCYNTSKFKDHEGK
+39 
-53 CPMKN
+53 MKN

-72 MLPATVITASAD
+72 MLPATVITASAN

-99 EGFSAK
+99 EGFSAN

-148 AFDAGWDLKL
+148 AFDAGWNLKL

-184 RDAITGKASEAKF
+184 RDAITGKASEDKF

-267 QILVADPTLSGYS
+267 QILVADPTLSGCT

-287 RSGGTRVTTLD
+287 RSGGTRVTALD

-310 SSNGSSGWTGGTE
+310 SSNGSTGWTGGTE
-323 LEGSDGTTKVIAEGT
+323 LEGSDGTTAVIAQGT

-350 PGTGYTILARA
+350 PGTNYTILARA
-361 TAGSKAEIYQT
+361 VAGSQVEIYQT

-379 WGRMANGWICMDYV
+379 WGRMTNGWICMDYV
-393 SLSSGSQS
+393 SLSSDSQS
-401 GTDSSGAAQTSGTVT
+401 GSGSTDTQISGTVS

-427 TGYGIVGRKNSGDT
+427 TGYSIVGRKNSGD
-441 VTVYE
+441 VITVYE
-446 RKTAGGLNWG
+446 RKTSGGLNWG

-461 QWICLAYVRLDGS
+461 QWICLAYVRLENAG
-474 GEAVTPQPGSESNA
+474 GTETPQPGSESN
-488 STNGDGS
+488 SSVSGDGTS
-495 TTVQDTGS
+495 AVQDTGTVS
-503 VISTTGLNV
+503 STTGLNV

-522 IKTLAPGTAVSVYEY
+522 IKTLSPGTVVSLYEY
-537 KDVSGV
+537 RTVDGV
-543 RWGRIGTSQ
+543 RWGRIQASQ

-557 YVQLSR
+557 YVQLSS
-563 QSDTETS
+563 QSGAESEQT
-570 SGTGTVISSTV
+570 GTGKVISTTV
-581 LNIRSGPGTSY
+581 LNIRSGPGTNY
-592 SRVGQLQPGARVKIT
+592 SRVGQLTPGTKIEIT
-607 EQTRVGGVLWGHI
+607 EQTKTNGVSWGKTA
-620 SQGWVCMQYVKMES
+620 QGWVCMTYVKMG
-634 N
+634 

>member
-1 MGVSRKK
+1 M
-8 QPEKCGKRKTKKQ
+8 KKQ

-29 LKIGVAICNH
+29 LKIGVANCNH
-39 LCYNTSKFKDHEGK
+39 LCYNTSKFRDHEGK

-99 EGFSAK
+99 EGFSAN

-148 AFDAGWDLKL
+148 AFDAGWNLKL

-184 RDAITGKASEAKF
+184 RDAITGKASEDKF

-267 QILVADPTLSGYS
+267 QILVADPTLSGCT

-287 RSGGTRVTTLD
+287 RSGGTRVTALD

-310 SSNGSSGWTGGTE
+310 SSNGSTGWTGGTE
-323 LEGSDGTTKVIAEGT
+323 LEGSDGTTAVIAQGT

-350 PGTGYTILARA
+350 PGTNYTILARA
-361 TAGSKAEIYQT
+361 VAGSQVEIYQT

-379 WGRMANGWICMDYV
+379 WGRMTNGWICMDYV
-393 SLSSGSQS
+393 SLSSDSQS
-401 GTDSSGAAQTSGTVT
+401 GSGSTDTQISGTVS

-427 TGYGIVGRKNSGDT
+427 TGYSIVGRKNSGD
-441 VTVYE
+441 VITVYE
-446 RKTAGGLNWG
+446 RKTSGGLNWG

-461 QWICLAYVRLDGS
+461 QWICLAYVRLENAG
-474 GEAVTPQPGSESNA
+474 GTETPQPGSESN
-488 STNGDGS
+488 SSVSGDGTS
-495 TTVQDTGS
+495 AVQDTGTVS
-503 VISTTGLNV
+503 STTGLNV

-522 IKTLAPGTAVSVYEY
+522 IKTLSPGTVVSLYEY
-537 KDVSGV
+537 RTVDGV
-543 RWGRIGTSQ
+543 RWGRIQASQ

-557 YVQLSR
+557 YVQLSS
-563 QSDTETS
+563 QSGAESEQT
-570 SGTGTVISSTV
+570 GTGEVISTTV
-581 LNIRSGPGTSY
+581 LNIRSGPGTNY
-592 SRVGQLQPGARVKIT
+592 SRVGQLTPGTKIEIT
-607 EQTRVGGVLWGHI
+607 EQTKTNGVSWGKTA
-620 SQGWVCMQYVKMES
+620 QGWVCMTYVKMG
-634 N
+634 

>member
-1 MGVSRKK
+1 
-8 QPEKCGKRKTKKQ
+8 
-21 KSNKSVII
+21 
-29 LKIGVAICNH
+29 
-39 LCYNTSKFKDHEGK
+39 
-53 CPMKN
+53 MKN

-99 EGFSAK
+99 EGFSAN

-148 AFDAGWDLKL
+148 AFDAGWNLKL

-184 RDAITGKASEAKF
+184 RDAITGKASEDKF

-267 QILVADPTLSGYS
+267 QILVADPTLSGCT

-287 RSGGTRVTTLD
+287 RSGGTRVTALD

-310 SSNGSSGWTGGTE
+310 SSNGSTGWTGGTE
-323 LEGSDGTTKVIAEGT
+323 LEGSDGTTAVIAQGT

-350 PGTGYTILARA
+350 PGTNYTILARA
-361 TAGSKAEIYQT
+361 VAGSQVEIYQT

-379 WGRMANGWICMDYV
+379 WGRMTNGWICMDYV
-393 SLSSGSQS
+393 SLSSDSQS
-401 GTDSSGAAQTSGTVT
+401 GSGSTDTQISGTVS

-427 TGYGIVGRKNSGDT
+427 TGYSIVGRKNSGD
-441 VTVYE
+441 VITVYE
-446 RKTAGGLNWG
+446 RKTSGGLNWG

-461 QWICLAYVRLDGS
+461 QWICLAYVRLENAG
-474 GEAVTPQPGSESNA
+474 GTETPQPGSESN
-488 STNGDGS
+488 SSVSGDGTS
-495 TTVQDTGS
+495 AVQDTGTVS
-503 VISTTGLNV
+503 STTGLNV

-522 IKTLAPGTAVSVYEY
+522 IKTLSPGTVVSLYEY
-537 KDVSGV
+537 RTVDGV
-543 RWGRIGTSQ
+543 RWGRIQASQ

-557 YVQLSR
+557 YVQLSS
-563 QSDTETS
+563 QSGAESEQT
-570 SGTGTVISSTV
+570 GTGKVISTTV
-581 LNIRSGPGTSY
+581 LNIRSGPGTNY
-592 SRVGQLQPGARVKIT
+592 SRVGQLTPGTKIEIT
-607 EQTRVGGVLWGHI
+607 EQTKSNGVSWGKTA
-620 SQGWVCMQYVKMES
+620 QGWVCMTYVKMG
-634 N
+634 

>member
-1 MGVSRKK
+1 
-8 QPEKCGKRKTKKQ
+8 
-21 KSNKSVII
+21 
-29 LKIGVAICNH
+29 
-39 LCYNTSKFKDHEGK
+39 
-53 CPMKN
+53 MKN

-99 EGFSAK
+99 EGFSAN

-148 AFDAGWDLKL
+148 AFDAGWNLKL

-184 RDAITGKASEAKF
+184 RDAITGKASEDKF

-267 QILVADPTLSGYS
+267 QILVADPTLSGCT

-287 RSGGTRVTTLD
+287 RSGGTRVTALD

-310 SSNGSSGWTGGTE
+310 SSNGSTGWTGGTE
-323 LEGSDGTTKVIAEGT
+323 LEGSDGTTAVIAQGT
-338 VKCTSYVNVRKG
+338 MKCTSYVNVRKG
-350 PGTGYTILARA
+350 PGTNYTILARA
-361 TAGSKAEIYQT
+361 VAGSQVEIYQT

-379 WGRMANGWICMDYV
+379 WGRMTNGWICMDYV
-393 SLSSGSQS
+393 SLSSDSQS
-401 GTDSSGAAQTSGTVT
+401 GSGSTDTQISGTVS

-427 TGYGIVGRKNSGDT
+427 TGYSIVGRKNSGD
-441 VTVYE
+441 VITVYE
-446 RKTAGGLNWG
+446 RKTSGGLNWG

-461 QWICLAYVRLDGS
+461 QWICLAYVRLENAG
-474 GEAVTPQPGSESNA
+474 GTETPQPGSESN
-488 STNGDGS
+488 SSVSGDGTS
-495 TTVQDTGS
+495 AVQDTGTVS
-503 VISTTGLNV
+503 STTGLNV

-522 IKTLAPGTAVSVYEY
+522 IKTLSPGTVVSLYEY
-537 KDVSGV
+537 RTVDGV
-543 RWGRIGTSQ
+543 RWGRIQASQ

-557 YVQLSR
+557 YVQLSS
-563 QSDTETS
+563 QSGVESEQT
-570 SGTGTVISSTV
+570 GTGKVISTTV
-581 LNIRSGPGTSY
+581 LNIRSGPGTNY
-592 SRVGQLQPGARVKIT
+592 SRVGQLTPGTKIEIT
-607 EQTRVGGVLWGHI
+607 EQTKTNGVSWGKTA
-620 SQGWVCMQYVKMES
+620 QGWVCMTYVKMG
-634 N
+634 

>member
-1 MGVSRKK
+1 
-8 QPEKCGKRKTKKQ
+8 
-21 KSNKSVII
+21 
-29 LKIGVAICNH
+29 
-39 LCYNTSKFKDHEGK
+39 
-53 CPMKN
+53 MKN

-84 TRTVSENLIAVLKQL
+84 TRTASENLIAVLKQL
-99 EGFSAK
+99 EGFSAN

-148 AFDAGWDLKL
+148 AFDAGWNLKL

-184 RDAITGKASEAKF
+184 RDAITGKASEDKF

-256 KMQGYRRDGST
+256 KMQGYRRDGTT
-267 QILVADPTLSGYS
+267 QILVADPTLSGCT

-287 RSGGTRVTTLD
+287 RSGGTRVTALD

-310 SSNGSSGWTGGTE
+310 SSNGSNGWTGGTE
-323 LEGSDGTTKVIAEGT
+323 LEGSDGTTAVIARGT

-350 PGTGYTILARA
+350 PGTNYTILARA
-361 TAGSKAEIYQT
+361 VAGSQVEIYQT

-379 WGRMANGWICMDYV
+379 WGRMTNGWICMDYV
-393 SLSSGSQS
+393 SLSSDSQS
-401 GTDSSGAAQTSGTVT
+401 GSGSTDTQISGTVS
-416 GSNVNVRSGAG
+416 GSNVNIRSGAG
-427 TGYGIVGRKNSGDT
+427 TGYSIVGRKNSGD
-441 VTVYE
+441 VITVYE
-446 RKTAGGLNWG
+446 RKTSGGLNWG

-461 QWICLAYVRLDGS
+461 QWICLAYVRLENAG
-474 GEAVTPQPGSESNA
+474 GTGTPQPGSESN
-488 STNGDGS
+488 SSVSGDG
-495 TTVQDTGS
+495 TTAVQDTGTVS
-503 VISTTGLNV
+503 STTGLNV

-522 IKTLAPGTAVSVYEY
+522 IKTLSPGTVVSLYEY
-537 KDVSGV
+537 RTVDGV
-543 RWGRIGTSQ
+543 RWGRIQASQ

-557 YVQLSR
+557 YVQLSS
-563 QSDTETS
+563 QSGAESEQT
-570 SGTGTVISSTV
+570 GTGKVISTTV
-581 LNIRSGPGTSY
+581 LNIRSGPGTNY
-592 SRVGQLQPGARVKIT
+592 SRVGQLTPGTKIEIT
-607 EQTRVGGVLWGHI
+607 EQTKTNGVSWGKTA
-620 SQGWVCMQYVKMES
+620 QGWVCMTYVKMG
-634 N
+634 

>member
-1 MGVSRKK
+1 M
-8 QPEKCGKRKTKKQ
+8 KKQ

-29 LKIGVAICNH
+29 LKIGVANCNH
-39 LCYNTSKFKDHEGK
+39 LCYNTSKFRDHEGK
-53 CPMKN
+53 YPMKN

-84 TRTVSENLIAVLKQL
+84 IRTVSENLIAVLKQL
-99 EGFSAK
+99 EGFSAN

-148 AFDAGWDLKL
+148 AFDAGWNLKL

-184 RDAITGKASEAKF
+184 RDAITGKASEDKF

-267 QILVADPTLSGYS
+267 QILVADPTLSGCT

-287 RSGGTRVTTLD
+287 RSGGTRVTALD

-310 SSNGSSGWTGGTE
+310 SSNGSTGWTGGTE
-323 LEGSDGTTKVIAEGT
+323 LEGSDGTTAVIAQGT

-350 PGTGYTILARA
+350 PGTNYTILARA
-361 TAGSKAEIYQT
+361 VAGSQVEIYQT

-379 WGRMANGWICMDYV
+379 WGRMTNGWICMDYV
-393 SLSSGSQS
+393 SLSSDSQS
-401 GTDSSGAAQTSGTVT
+401 GSGSTDTQISGTVS

-427 TGYGIVGRKNSGDT
+427 TGYSIVGRKNSGD
-441 VTVYE
+441 VITVYE
-446 RKTAGGLNWG
+446 RKTSGGLNWG

-461 QWICLAYVRLDGS
+461 QWICLAYVRLENAG
-474 GEAVTPQPGSESNA
+474 GTETPQPGSESN
-488 STNGDGS
+488 SSVSGDGTS
-495 TTVQDTGS
+495 AVQDTGTVS
-503 VISTTGLNV
+503 STTGLNV

-522 IKTLAPGTAVSVYEY
+522 IKTLSPGTVVSLYEY
-537 KDVSGV
+537 RTVDGV
-543 RWGRIGTSQ
+543 RWGRIQASQ

-557 YVQLSR
+557 YVQLSS
-563 QSDTETS
+563 QSGAESEQT
-570 SGTGTVISSTV
+570 GTGKVISTTV
-581 LNIRSGPGTSY
+581 LNIRSGPGTNY
-592 SRVGQLQPGARVKIT
+592 SRVGQLTPGTKIEIT
-607 EQTRVGGVLWGHI
+607 EQTKTNGVSWGKTA
-620 SQGWVCMQYVKMES
+620 QGWVCMTYVKMG
-634 N
+634 

>member
-1 MGVSRKK
+1 M
-8 QPEKCGKRKTKKQ
+8 KKQ

-29 LKIGVAICNH
+29 LKIGVANCNH
-39 LCYNTSKFKDHEGK
+39 LCYNTSKFRDHEGK

-99 EGFSAK
+99 EGFSAN

-148 AFDAGWDLKL
+148 AFDAGWNLKL

-184 RDAITGKASEAKF
+184 RDAITGKASEDKF

-267 QILVADPTLSGYS
+267 QILVADPTLSGCT

-287 RSGGTRVTTLD
+287 RSGGTRVTALD

-310 SSNGSSGWTGGTE
+310 SSNGSTGWTGGTE
-323 LEGSDGTTKVIAEGT
+323 LEGSDGTTAVIAQGT

-350 PGTGYTILARA
+350 PGTNYTILARA
-361 TAGSKAEIYQT
+361 VAGSQVEIYQT

-379 WGRMANGWICMDYV
+379 WGRMTNGWICMDYV
-393 SLSSGSQS
+393 SLSSDSQS
-401 GTDSSGAAQTSGTVT
+401 GSGSTDTQISGTVS
-416 GSNVNVRSGAG
+416 GSNVNVRRGAG
-427 TGYGIVGRKNSGDT
+427 TGYSIVGRKNSGD
-441 VTVYE
+441 VITVYE
-446 RKTAGGLNWG
+446 RKTSGGLNWG

-461 QWICLAYVRLDGS
+461 QWICLAYVRLENAG
-474 GEAVTPQPGSESNA
+474 GTETPQPGSESN
-488 STNGDGS
+488 SSVSGDGTS
-495 TTVQDTGS
+495 AVQDTGTVS
-503 VISTTGLNV
+503 STTGLNV

-522 IKTLAPGTAVSVYEY
+522 IKTLSPGTVVSLYEY
-537 KDVSGV
+537 RTVDGV
-543 RWGRIGTSQ
+543 RWGRIQASQ

-557 YVQLSR
+557 YVQLSS
-563 QSDTETS
+563 QSGAESEQT
-570 SGTGTVISSTV
+570 GTGKVISTTV
-581 LNIRSGPGTSY
+581 LNIRSGPGTNY
-592 SRVGQLQPGARVKIT
+592 SRVGQLTPGTKIEIT
-607 EQTRVGGVLWGHI
+607 EQTKTNGVSWGKTA
-620 SQGWVCMQYVKMES
+620 QGWVCMTYVKMG
-634 N
+634 

>member
-1 MGVSRKK
+1 
-8 QPEKCGKRKTKKQ
+8 
-21 KSNKSVII
+21 
-29 LKIGVAICNH
+29 
-39 LCYNTSKFKDHEGK
+39 
-53 CPMKN
+53 MKN

-72 MLPATVITASAD
+72 MLPATVITVSAD

-99 EGFSAK
+99 EGFSAN

-138 HLKAVEDKLN
+138 HLKAVEEKLN
-148 AFDAGWDLKL
+148 AFDAGWNLKL

-184 RDAITGKASEAKF
+184 RDAITGKASEDKF

-267 QILVADPTLSGYS
+267 QILVADPTLSGCT

-287 RSGGTRVTTLD
+287 RSGGTRVTALD

-310 SSNGSSGWTGGTE
+310 SSNGSNGWTGGTE
-323 LEGSDGTTKVIAEGT
+323 LEGSDGTTAVIARGT

-350 PGTGYTILARA
+350 PGTNYTILARA
-361 TAGSKAEIYQT
+361 VAGSQVEIYQT
-372 KWVGSSQ
+372 KWVGASQ
-379 WGRMANGWICMDYV
+379 WGRMTNGWICMDYV
-393 SLSSGSQS
+393 SLSSDSQS
-401 GTDSSGAAQTSGTVT
+401 GSGGTDTQISGTVS
-416 GSNVNVRSGAG
+416 GSNVNIRSGAG
-427 TGYGIVGRKNSGDT
+427 TGYSIVGRKNSGD
-441 VTVYE
+441 VITVYE
-446 RKTAGGLNWG
+446 RKTSGGLNWG

-461 QWICLAYVRLDGS
+461 QWICLAYVRLENAG
-474 GEAVTPQPGSESNA
+474 GTGTPQPGSESN
-488 STNGDGS
+488 SSVSGDG
-495 TTVQDTGS
+495 TTAVQDTGTVS
-503 VISTTGLNV
+503 STTGLNV

-522 IKTLAPGTAVSVYEY
+522 IKTLSPGTAVSLYEY
-537 KDVSGV
+537 RTVDGI
-543 RWGRIGTSQ
+543 RWGRIQASQ

-557 YVQLSR
+557 YVQLSS
-563 QSDTETS
+563 QSGAESEQT
-570 SGTGTVISSTV
+570 GTGKVISTTV
-581 LNIRSGPGTSY
+581 LNIRSGPGTNY
-592 SRVGQLQPGARVKIT
+592 SRVGQLTPGTKIEIT
-607 EQTRVGGVLWGHI
+607 EQTKTNGVSWGKTA
-620 SQGWVCMQYVKMES
+620 QGWVCMTYVKMG
-634 N
+634 

>member
-1 MGVSRKK
+1 
-8 QPEKCGKRKTKKQ
+8 
-21 KSNKSVII
+21 
-29 LKIGVAICNH
+29 
-39 LCYNTSKFKDHEGK
+39 
-53 CPMKN
+53 MKN

-99 EGFSAK
+99 EGFSAN

-148 AFDAGWDLKL
+148 AFDAGWNLKL

-184 RDAITGKASEAKF
+184 RDAITGKASEDKF

-267 QILVADPTLSGYS
+267 QILVADPTLSGCT

-287 RSGGTRVTTLD
+287 RSGGTRVTALD

-310 SSNGSSGWTGGTE
+310 SSNGSTGWTGGTE
-323 LEGSDGTTKVIAEGT
+323 LEGSDGTTAVIAQGT

-350 PGTGYTILARA
+350 PGTNYTILARA
-361 TAGSKAEIYQT
+361 VAGSQVEIYQT

-379 WGRMANGWICMDYV
+379 WGRMTNGWICMDYV
-393 SLSSGSQS
+393 SLSSDSQS
-401 GTDSSGAAQTSGTVT
+401 GSGSTDTQISGTVS

-427 TGYGIVGRKNSGDT
+427 TGYSIVGRKNSGD
-441 VTVYE
+441 VITVYE
-446 RKTAGGLNWG
+446 RKTSGGLNWG

-461 QWICLAYVRLDGS
+461 QWICLAYVRLENAG
-474 GEAVTPQPGSESNA
+474 GTETPQPGSESN
-488 STNGDGS
+488 SSVSGDGTS
-495 TTVQDTGS
+495 AVQDTGTVS
-503 VISTTGLNV
+503 STTGLNV
-512 RSGPGTGYAR
+512 RSGPGTGYTR
-522 IKTLAPGTAVSVYEY
+522 IKTLSPGTVVSLYEY
-537 KDVSGV
+537 RTVDGV
-543 RWGRIGTSQ
+543 RWGRIQASQ

-557 YVQLSR
+557 YVQLSS
-563 QSDTETS
+563 QSGAESEQT
-570 SGTGTVISSTV
+570 GTGKVISTTV
-581 LNIRSGPGTSY
+581 LNIRSGPGTNY
-592 SRVGQLQPGARVKIT
+592 SRVGQLTPGTKIEIT
-607 EQTRVGGVLWGHI
+607 EQTKTNGVSWGKTA
-620 SQGWVCMQYVKMES
+620 QGWVCMTYVKMG
-634 N
+634 

>member
-1 MGVSRKK
+1 
-8 QPEKCGKRKTKKQ
+8 
-21 KSNKSVII
+21 
-29 LKIGVAICNH
+29 
-39 LCYNTSKFKDHEGK
+39 
-53 CPMKN
+53 MKN

-99 EGFSAK
+99 EGFSAN

-148 AFDAGWDLKL
+148 AFDAGWNLKL

-184 RDAITGKASEAKF
+184 RDAITGKASEDKF

-256 KMQGYRRDGST
+256 KLQGYRRDGST
-267 QILVADPTLSGYS
+267 QILVADPTLSGCT

-287 RSGGTRVTTLD
+287 RSGGTRVTALD

-310 SSNGSSGWTGGTE
+310 SSNGSTGWTGGTE
-323 LEGSDGTTKVIAEGT
+323 LEGSDGTTAVIAQGT

-350 PGTGYTILARA
+350 PGTNYTILARA
-361 TAGSKAEIYQT
+361 VAGSQVEIYQT

-379 WGRMANGWICMDYV
+379 WGRMTNGWICMDYV
-393 SLSSGSQS
+393 SLSSDSQS
-401 GTDSSGAAQTSGTVT
+401 GSGSTDTQISGTVS

-427 TGYGIVGRKNSGDT
+427 TGYSIVGRKNSGD
-441 VTVYE
+441 VITVYE
-446 RKTAGGLNWG
+446 RKTSGGLNWG

-461 QWICLAYVRLDGS
+461 QWICLAYVRLENAG
-474 GEAVTPQPGSESNA
+474 GTETPQPGSESN
-488 STNGDGS
+488 SSVSGDGTS
-495 TTVQDTGS
+495 AVQDTGTVS
-503 VISTTGLNV
+503 STTGLNV

-522 IKTLAPGTAVSVYEY
+522 IKTLSPGTVVSLYEY
-537 KDVSGV
+537 RTVDGV
-543 RWGRIGTSQ
+543 RWGRIQASQ

-557 YVQLSR
+557 YVQLSS
-563 QSDTETS
+563 QSGAESEQT
-570 SGTGTVISSTV
+570 GTGKVISTTV
-581 LNIRSGPGTSY
+581 LNIRSGPGTNY
-592 SRVGQLQPGARVKIT
+592 SRVGQLTPGTKIEIT
-607 EQTRVGGVLWGHI
+607 EQTKTNGVSWGKTA
-620 SQGWVCMQYVKMES
+620 QGWVCMTYVKMG
-634 N
+634 

>member
-1 MGVSRKK
+1 
-8 QPEKCGKRKTKKQ
+8 
-21 KSNKSVII
+21 
-29 LKIGVAICNH
+29 
-39 LCYNTSKFKDHEGK
+39 
-53 CPMKN
+53 MKN

-99 EGFSAK
+99 EGFSAN

-148 AFDAGWDLKL
+148 AFDAGWNLKL

-184 RDAITGKASEAKF
+184 RDAITGKASEDKF

-267 QILVADPTLSGYS
+267 QILVADPTLSGCT

-287 RSGGTRVTTLD
+287 RSGGTRVTALD

-310 SSNGSSGWTGGTE
+310 SSNGSTGWTGGTE
-323 LEGSDGTTKVIAEGT
+323 LEGSDGTTAVIAQGT

-350 PGTGYTILARA
+350 PGTNYTILARA
-361 TAGSKAEIYQT
+361 VAGSQVEIYQT
-372 KWVGSSQ
+372 KWVGASQ
-379 WGRMANGWICMDYV
+379 WGRMTNGWICMDYV
-393 SLSSGSQS
+393 SLSSDSQS
-401 GTDSSGAAQTSGTVT
+401 GSGSTDTQISGTVS

-427 TGYGIVGRKNSGDT
+427 TGYSIVGRRNSGD
-441 VTVYE
+441 VITVYE
-446 RKTAGGLNWG
+446 RKTSGGLNWG

-461 QWICLAYVRLDGS
+461 QWICLAYVRLESAG
-474 GEAVTPQPGSESNA
+474 GTETPQPGSESN
-488 STNGDGS
+488 SSVSGDG
-495 TTVQDTGS
+495 TTAVQDTGTVS
-503 VISTTGLNV
+503 STTGLNV

-522 IKTLAPGTAVSVYEY
+522 IKTLSPGTAVSLYEY
-537 KDVSGV
+537 RTVDGV
-543 RWGRIGTSQ
+543 RWGRIQASQ

-557 YVQLSR
+557 YVQLSS
-563 QSDTETS
+563 QSGAESEQT
-570 SGTGTVISSTV
+570 GTGKVISTTV
-581 LNIRSGPGTSY
+581 LNIRSGPGTNY
-592 SRVGQLQPGARVKIT
+592 SRVGQLTPGTKIEIT
-607 EQTRVGGVLWGHI
+607 EQTKTNGVSWGKTA
-620 SQGWVCMQYVKMES
+620 QGWVCMTYVKMG
-634 N
+634 

>member
-1 MGVSRKK
+1 
-8 QPEKCGKRKTKKQ
+8 
-21 KSNKSVII
+21 
-29 LKIGVAICNH
+29 
-39 LCYNTSKFKDHEGK
+39 
-53 CPMKN
+53 MKN

-84 TRTVSENLIAVLKQL
+84 TRTISENLIAVLKQL
-99 EGFSAK
+99 EGFSAN

-148 AFDAGWDLKL
+148 AFDAGWNLKL

-184 RDAITGKASEAKF
+184 RDAITGKASEDKF

-267 QILVADPTLSGYS
+267 QILVADPTLSGCT

-287 RSGGTRVTTLD
+287 RSGGTRVTALD

-310 SSNGSSGWTGGTE
+310 SSNGSTGWTGGTE
-323 LEGSDGTTKVIAEGT
+323 LEGSDGTTAVIAQGT

-350 PGTGYTILARA
+350 PGTNYTILARA
-361 TAGSKAEIYQT
+361 VAGSQVEIYQT

-379 WGRMANGWICMDYV
+379 WGRMTNGWICMDYV
-393 SLSSGSQS
+393 SLSSDSQS
-401 GTDSSGAAQTSGTVT
+401 GSGSTDTQISGTVS

-427 TGYGIVGRKNSGDT
+427 TGYSIVGRKNSGD
-441 VTVYE
+441 VITVYE
-446 RKTAGGLNWG
+446 RKTSGGLNWG

-461 QWICLAYVRLDGS
+461 QWICLAYVRLENAG
-474 GEAVTPQPGSESNA
+474 GTETPQPGSESN
-488 STNGDGS
+488 SSVSGDGTS
-495 TTVQDTGS
+495 AVQDTGTVS
-503 VISTTGLNV
+503 STTGLNV

-522 IKTLAPGTAVSVYEY
+522 IKTLSPGTVVSLYEY
-537 KDVSGV
+537 RTVDGV
-543 RWGRIGTSQ
+543 RWGRIQASQ

-557 YVQLSR
+557 YVQLSS
-563 QSDTETS
+563 QSGAESEQT
-570 SGTGTVISSTV
+570 GTGKVISTTV
-581 LNIRSGPGTSY
+581 LNIRSGPGTNY
-592 SRVGQLQPGARVKIT
+592 SRVGQLTPGTKIEIT
-607 EQTRVGGVLWGHI
+607 EQTKTNGVSWGKTA
-620 SQGWVCMQYVKMES
+620 QGWVCMTYVKMG
-634 N
+634 

>member
-1 MGVSRKK
+1 
-8 QPEKCGKRKTKKQ
+8 
-21 KSNKSVII
+21 
-29 LKIGVAICNH
+29 
-39 LCYNTSKFKDHEGK
+39 
-53 CPMKN
+53 MKN

-99 EGFSAK
+99 EGFSAN

-148 AFDAGWDLKL
+148 AFDAGWNLKL

-184 RDAITGKASEAKF
+184 RDAITGKASEDKF

-267 QILVADPTLSGYS
+267 QILVADPTLSGCT

-287 RSGGTRVTTLD
+287 RSGGTRVTALD

-310 SSNGSSGWTGGTE
+310 SSNGSTGWTGGTE
-323 LEGSDGTTKVIAEGT
+323 LEGSDGTTAVIAQGT

-350 PGTGYTILARA
+350 PGTNYTILARA
-361 TAGSKAEIYQT
+361 VAGSQVEIYQT
-372 KWVGSSQ
+372 KWVGASQ
-379 WGRMANGWICMDYV
+379 WGRMTNGWICMDYV
-393 SLSSGSQS
+393 SLSSDSQS
-401 GTDSSGAAQTSGTVT
+401 GSGSTDTQISGTVS

-427 TGYGIVGRKNSGDT
+427 TGYSIVGRKNSGD
-441 VTVYE
+441 VITVYE
-446 RKTAGGLNWG
+446 RKTTGGLNWG

-461 QWICLAYVRLDGS
+461 QWICLAYVRLENAG
-474 GEAVTPQPGSESNA
+474 GTETPQPGSESN
-488 STNGDGS
+488 SSVSGDGTS
-495 TTVQDTGS
+495 AVQDTGTVS
-503 VISTTGLNV
+503 STTGLNV

-522 IKTLAPGTAVSVYEY
+522 IKTLSPGTVVSLYEY
-537 KDVSGV
+537 RTVDGV
-543 RWGRIGTSQ
+543 RWGRIQASQ

-557 YVQLSR
+557 YVQLSS
-563 QSDTETS
+563 QSGAESEQT
-570 SGTGTVISSTV
+570 GTGKVISTTV
-581 LNIRSGPGTSY
+581 LNIRSGPGTNY
-592 SRVGQLQPGARVKIT
+592 SRVGQLTPGTKIEIT
-607 EQTRVGGVLWGHI
+607 EQTKTNGVSWGKTA
-620 SQGWVCMQYVKMES
+620 QGWVCMTYVKMG
-634 N
+634 

>member
-1 MGVSRKK
+1 M
-8 QPEKCGKRKTKKQ
+8 KKQ

-29 LKIGVAICNH
+29 LKIGVANCNH
-39 LCYNTSKFKDHEGK
+39 LCYNTSKFRDHEGK

-99 EGFSAK
+99 EGFSAD

-148 AFDAGWDLKL
+148 AFDAGWNLKL

-184 RDAITGKASEAKF
+184 RDAITGKASEDKF

-267 QILVADPTLSGYS
+267 QILVADPTLSGCT

-287 RSGGTRVTTLD
+287 RSGGTRVTALD

-310 SSNGSSGWTGGTE
+310 SSNGSNGWTGGTE
-323 LEGSDGTTKVIAEGT
+323 LEGSDGTTAVIAQGT

-350 PGTGYTILARA
+350 PGTNYTILARA
-361 TAGSKAEIYQT
+361 VAGSQVEIYQT
-372 KWVGSSQ
+372 KWVGASQ
-379 WGRMANGWICMDYV
+379 WGRMTNGWICMDYV
-393 SLSSGSQS
+393 SLSSDSQS
-401 GTDSSGAAQTSGTVT
+401 GSGGTDTQISGTVS
-416 GSNVNVRSGAG
+416 GSNVNIRSGAG
-427 TGYGIVGRKNSGDT
+427 TGYSIVGRKNSGD
-441 VTVYE
+441 VITVYE
-446 RKTAGGLNWG
+446 RKTSGGLNWG

-461 QWICLAYVRLDGS
+461 QWICLAYVRLENAG
-474 GEAVTPQPGSESNA
+474 GTGTPQPGSESN
-488 STNGDGS
+488 SSVSGDG
-495 TTVQDTGS
+495 TTAVQDTGTVS
-503 VISTTGLNV
+503 STTGLNV

-522 IKTLAPGTAVSVYEY
+522 IKTLSPGTAVSLYEY
-537 KDVSGV
+537 RTVDGI
-543 RWGRIGTSQ
+543 RWGRIQASQ

-557 YVQLSR
+557 YVQLSS
-563 QSDTETS
+563 QSGAESEQT
-570 SGTGTVISSTV
+570 GTGKVISTTV
-581 LNIRSGPGTSY
+581 LNIRSGPGTNY
-592 SRVGQLQPGARVKIT
+592 SRVGQLTPGTKIEIT
-607 EQTRVGGVLWGHI
+607 EQTKTNGVSWGKTA
-620 SQGWVCMQYVKMES
+620 QGWVCMTYVKMG
-634 N
+634 